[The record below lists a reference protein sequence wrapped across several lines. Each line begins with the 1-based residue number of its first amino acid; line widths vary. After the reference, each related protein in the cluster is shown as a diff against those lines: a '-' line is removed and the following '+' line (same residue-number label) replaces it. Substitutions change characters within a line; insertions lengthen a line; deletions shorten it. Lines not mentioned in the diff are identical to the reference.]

1 MFSDPISNLKLFD
14 LSHDMIIADLGAG
27 TGFYSLHVA
36 KMVPLG
42 KVYAIDINKDF
53 LKTIANTSV
62 EKKMKNIEI
71 LHADLENKEGSKLKN
86 DLVDRAIVSNILFM
100 ISDRKAFLK
109 EANRILK
116 EGGKILFVDF
126 SPDSV
131 ILKNTK
137 HKTLTKEEAKKL
149 FTDADFIYER
159 DIETGEHHYG
169 MIFTKPKKK

>member
-27 TGFYSLHVA
+27 TGFYTLHVA
-36 KMVPLG
+36 KMVPSG

-53 LKTIANTSV
+53 LKTIANTSI
-62 EKKMKNIEI
+62 EKKIKNIEI
-71 LHADLENKEGSKLKN
+71 LHGDLENKEGSKLKN

-137 HKTLTKEEAKKL
+137 HKTLNKEEAKKL
-149 FTDADFIYER
+149 FTDADFVYER

>member
-27 TGFYSLHVA
+27 TGFYTLHVA
-36 KMVPLG
+36 KMVPSG

-62 EKKMKNIEI
+62 EKKIKNIEI
-71 LHADLENKEGSKLKN
+71 LHGDLENKEGSKLKN

-116 EGGKILFVDF
+116 EGGKVLFVDF